1 MQILYDEPMAAHTTM
16 RVGGPAD
23 RMAVV
28 QTEEELRETLIACTR
43 QGIPC
48 TVIGK
53 GSNLLVADAGYRGT
67 VILTAG
73 SLNGTEVVREE
84 TDTVLIGAKS
94 GVVLMALSVFAAEQG
109 LSGLEFASG
118 IPGTVGGA
126 VRMNAGAYG
135 GEMRD
140 VTAEVTL
147 LGRDGTVRS
156 VSGEEMRF
164 SYRHSILT
172 ETGEIVLSARFRLRR
187 GDRTVI
193 RQTMDELLE
202 KRRSRQPLEYPSAGS
217 TWKRPE
223 GYFAAKLIEEA
234 GCKGL
239 SVGDAQISEKHAGFL
254 INKGHATAA
263 QIRSLMREV
272 VRRVYESSGVRLTP
286 EVELLGEWEEETE
299 S

>member
-28 QTEEELRETLIACTR
+28 QTEEELRETLISCTR

-53 GSNLLVADAGYRGT
+53 GSNLLVGDAGYRGT

-164 SYRHSILT
+164 SYRHSVLM

-187 GDRTVI
+187 GDRTEI
-193 RQTMDELLE
+193 RRTMDELLE
-202 KRRSRQPLEYPSAGS
+202 KRRSKQPLEYPSAGS

-272 VRRVYESSGVRLTP
+272 ERRVYESSGVRLTP

>member
-1 MQILYDEPMAAHTTM
+1 MRTLYDEPLSAHTTM

-23 RMAVV
+23 RMVFV
-28 QTEEELRETLIACTR
+28 SSEEELREILISCRDEGT
-43 QGIPC
+43 PC

-53 GSNLLVADAGYRGT
+53 GSNLLVSDAGYRGT
-67 VILTAG
+67 VISTADVLT
-73 SLNGTEVVREE
+73 GTEILGEE
-84 TDTVLIGAKS
+84 EESVLIGAKS

-147 LGRDGTVRS
+147 LGRDGTVRC

-193 RQTMDELLE
+193 RRTMDELLE
-202 KRRSRQPLEYPSAGS
+202 KRMSKQPLEYPSAGS

-272 VRRVYESSGVRLTP
+272 ERRVYENSGVRLTP
-286 EVELLGEWEEETE
+286 EVEMLGEWEEVTE

>member
-135 GEMRD
+135 GEMQD

-286 EVELLGEWEEETE
+286 EDELLGEWEEETE